1 MSDFDC
7 RVARRPVVLFLLLPV
22 RPLHGRRVLLHVHVP
37 VVAAAVRRLTRRRR
51 RRLLLVLPAL
61 APQHIVEA
69 GDEEDAADN
78 AAPIQDTEM
87 SQMSRWR

>member
-51 RRLLLVLPAL
+51 RLLLVLPAL

-69 GDEEDAADN
+69 GGEEDAADN